1 VRGRG
6 RKIYAK
12 KKLKNSQKLKIYP
25 ELTKKKSK
33 TNPRS
38 SRFKRKKSK
47 KKKKKKKP
55 KSIPRNSLRLIKKI
69 MTKIF

>member
-1 VRGRG
+1 VCGEREENIHQK
-6 RKIYAK
+6 KI
-12 KKLKNSQKLKIYP
+12 KNSQKLKIYP

-47 KKKKKKKP
+47 KKKKNQNQYP
-55 KSIPRNSLRLIKKI
+55 E
-69 MTKIF
+69 TA